1 MVKFL
6 SEEWIEIGKNY
17 MLKKLDPEKDL
28 KSLTTSLLGVVDHI
42 PPDDKTMNFYL
53 KFKEGKLTDLI
64 VNTGDTFE
72 DKEPIYVIRGN
83 YGTYKS
89 VLKGEMNLAIAV
101 LKNRLKLKGSK
112 MQALKLIKP
121 LDGVIVSLKE
131 ITDELEDW
139 LNMKHIESFF
149 SRWT

>member
-17 MLKKLDPEKDL
+17 MLEKLDPEKDL

-53 KFKEGKLTDLI
+53 ELKEGKLTDFI

-72 DKEPIYVIRGN
+72 EKEAIYVIRGS
-83 YGTYKS
+83 YGTYRGI
-89 VLKGEMNLAIAV
+89 LKGEMSLAIAV

-131 ITDELEDW
+131 ITDEFED
-139 LNMKHIESFF
+139 
-149 SRWT
+149 

>member
-28 KSLTTSLLGVVDHI
+28 KNITTSLLGVVEHI

-53 KFKEGKLTDLI
+53 ELEDGKLKDFI

-72 DKEPIYVIRGN
+72 EKEAIYEVRGN

-89 VLKGEMNLAIAV
+89 VLKGEMSLGIAV
-101 LKNRLKLKGSK
+101 LKNRLKVKGSK
-112 MQALKLIKP
+112 IQALRLIKP
-121 LDGVIVSLKE
+121 LDGVIVSLRE
-131 ITDELEDW
+131 ITDEFE
-139 LNMKHIESFF
+139 EV
-149 SRWT
+149 

>member
-6 SEEWIEIGKNY
+6 SEEWIEVGKKY
-17 MLKKLDPEKDL
+17 MLEKLDPEKDL

-53 KFKEGKLTDLI
+53 ELEDGKLIDFI
-64 VNTGDTFE
+64 VNNGDTFE
-72 DKEPIYVIRGN
+72 EKEAIYVIRGS
-83 YGTYKS
+83 YGTYRGI
-89 VLKGEMNLAIAV
+89 LKGEMSLAIAV

-131 ITDELEDW
+131 ITDEFED
-139 LNMKHIESFF
+139 
-149 SRWT
+149 

>member
-6 SEEWIEIGKNY
+6 SEEWIEVGKKY
-17 MLKKLDPEKDL
+17 MLEKLDPEKDL

-53 KFKEGKLTDLI
+53 ELEDGKLIDFI

-72 DKEPIYVIRGN
+72 EKEATYEIRGN

-89 VLKGEMNLAIAV
+89 VLQGEMSLGIAV
-101 LKNRLKLKGSK
+101 LKNRLKIKGSK
-112 MQALKLIKP
+112 MQALRLIKP
-121 LDGVIVSLKE
+121 LDGVILSLKE
-131 ITDELEDW
+131 ITDEFE
-139 LNMKHIESFF
+139 E
-149 SRWT
+149 